1 MKQLKV
7 KLSWLKAVE
16 ALTDA
21 EVGRLTR
28 GALGYASSGEAPVFS
43 GNERMIWPVVREDL
57 DRQRCAFDRQSNVNK
72 RNVTN
77 RNESLQIVTNRNES
91 LKRESTPP
99 TTPGKETP
107 VPLKKTSPKGESKE
121 STLSPALQDTLKA
134 FRDMRN
140 RMRKPMTA
148 YAVELLVQKLQKLSP
163 DEAGQVAILK
173 QSIENGWTGVYPVK
187 QETARNKTRNTML
200 NYQEQGVS
208 HANLDDIELDLEEL

>member
-77 RNESLQIVTNRNES
+77 RNESIRIVTNRNES

-140 RMRKPMTA
+140 RMRKPMTP
-148 YAVELLVQKLQKLSP
+148 YAVDLLVQKLQKMGN
-163 DEAGQVAILK
+163 EETQVAILK